1 MSDYDFKKTLKE
13 SLEYKNSLKNEAST
27 DYGAAMRKGAES
39 GKGWL
44 NKLFGGDESNNTN
57 LKGTKNLDT
66 NDEESSEESS
76 DDLYSNLTSNLNA
89 IVDDESSE
97 KKTKRNATK
106 ALRALKKAYKLKGS
120 VGEEIFKTAIG
131 KIADEM
137 SDTMKVTEPE
147 GESEVD
153 MAVDKGEEATVAA
166 DETEAESTT
175 LSNLLLDP
183 VNPKD
188 RTKGFKPKEY
198 EPGSMESR
206 INIALNNLSDPG
218 LRSNYL
224 KFKQNPNSANRKSFM
239 SNLNNLKHA
248 LDKAN
253 VKIESKE
260 KNNKKLIS
268 EMRIINKSKINTSPI
283 EEMLSDFYPFA
294 KNRFGFDQDPVLEFV
309 SDEQNSNNI
318 LGKTAYYDPANMN
331 ITVFVDKRHPK
342 DIMRSF
348 SHELVHHTQNCNG
361 ELDLSQETGEGYA
374 QENPHL
380 RKMEERANLEGNM
393 CFRDWEDGY
402 KKSNPLRERR
412 ERLYYDLMKRL
423 W

>member
-1 MSDYDFKKTLKE
+1 MSDYDFKKILKE
-13 SLEYKNSLKNEAST
+13 SLEYKNSLKNEASP
-27 DYGAAMRKGAES
+27 DYGAAMRKGAET

-44 NKLFGGDESNNTN
+44 NKLFGGDESSDTN
-57 LKGTKNLDT
+57 LKGTNKSDA
-66 NDEESSEESS
+66 NDEESGEESS
-76 DDLYSNLTSNLNA
+76 DDLYNNLTSNLNA

-106 ALRALKKAYKLKGS
+106 ALRALKKAYKIKDS
-120 VGEEIFKTAIG
+120 VGEDMFKTAIE
-131 KIADEM
+131 KIANEM
-137 SDTMKVTEPE
+137 SDTMKATEPE
-147 GESEVD
+147 GGAEVD
-153 MAVDKGEEATVAA
+153 VADDESEEATVAT
-166 DETEAESTT
+166 DDTEAEATT

-239 SNLNNLKHA
+239 SNLNNLKQA

-268 EMRIINKSKINTSPI
+268 EMRIINKSKIDTSPI
-283 EEMLSDFYPFA
+283 EEMIRDFYPFA
-294 KNRFGFDQDPVLEFV
+294 KNRFDFNQDPVLEFI
-309 SDEQNSNNI
+309 SDEQNANNI
-318 LGKTAYYDPANMN
+318 LGKTAYYNPGNMQ

-361 ELDLSQETGEGYA
+361 ELDLSQEAGEGYA

-402 KKSNPLRERR
+402 KKSNPLQEHRERV
-412 ERLYYDLMKRL
+412 YYKLIRKF